1 MSHVWLITGCS
12 SGFGYALA
20 SKALEAG
27 DRVIATA
34 RNIDSL
40 SELAKSHPG
49 SLTAM
54 TLDVTNPG
62 QVKKVV
68 SEAAKVH
75 GRLDVVVN
83 NAGYGLIG
91 ALEECDEA
99 QIERSLNTNFFG
111 PLRVMRAVLPIFRE
125 QKSGHF
131 INMSAIAGFE
141 NHPGFSVYG
150 GAKAALDSASDALR
164 EEVAPLG
171 IKVSVVVPGPFRTDF
186 ISRSLD
192 KTEVKLPDYGRTSG
206 KFQKI
211 LESIDGKQQGDPEKA
226 AEIIVRMVQDGKAPS
241 RLFLGKY
248 AMEKARNKIRAIERD
263 LQEWEAA
270 SLSADFAP

>member
-1 MSHVWLITGCS
+1 MSDVWLITGCS

-27 DRVIATA
+27 DEVIATA
-34 RNIDSL
+34 RNIDTL
-40 SELAKSHPG
+40 SELAESHPDR
-49 SLTAM
+49 LTAM
-54 TLDVTNPG
+54 MLDVTNPE

-68 SEAAKVH
+68 SEAAKIH

-91 ALEECDEA
+91 ALEEYDEV
-99 QIERSLNTNFFG
+99 QIERSLDTNFFG

-171 IKVSVVVPGPFRTDF
+171 IKVTVVAPGPFRTDF

-192 KTEVKLPDYGRTSG
+192 KTEVNLPDYARTSG
-206 KFQKI
+206 KFKRI

-226 AEIIVRMVQDGKAPS
+226 AEIIVRMVQEGKAPS

-248 AMEKARNKIRAIERD
+248 AMDKARNKMRAIERD

-270 SLSADFAP
+270 SLSADFAS

>member
-1 MSHVWLITGCS
+1 MSHIWLITGCS
-12 SGFGYALA
+12 SGFGYELAL
-20 SKALEAG
+20 KAAEAG
-27 DRVIATA
+27 DKVIATA
-34 RNIDSL
+34 RNIESL
-40 SELAKSHPG
+40 NELAELHPD

-54 TLDVTNPG
+54 TLDVTNPE

-68 SEAAKVH
+68 SEAAEIYR
-75 GRLDVVVN
+75 GIDVVVN

-91 ALEECDEA
+91 ALEEYDEA
-99 QIERSLNTNFFG
+99 QIVRSFETNFFG
-111 PLRVMRAVLPIFRE
+111 TLRVMRAVLPIFRE

-150 GAKAALDSASDALR
+150 GAKAALDSASDALK

-171 IKVSVVVPGPFRTDF
+171 IKVTVVVPGPFRTDF

-192 KTEVKLPDYGRTSG
+192 KTEVKLPDYTRTSG

-226 AEIIVRMVQDGKAPS
+226 AEIIVRMVKDGKAPS

-248 AMEKARNKIRAIERD
+248 AMDKARNKMRAIERD
-263 LQEWEAA
+263 LQEWEAE
-270 SLSADFAP
+270 SLSADFAL